1 MSISSF
7 TMVTMLDTRPAP
19 ITIAMPRTN
28 DIPNRVITF
37 KDIYGSAV
45 YSTITLVTQGG
56 DVFENSSF
64 STILSNAYDTI
75 TFHAGLPGRWHRTA
89 GTNVVGSIT
98 NASTFTNSISTS
110 VAYAKTFY
118 GDGSQL
124 TGVLTTGTTTTFSN
138 ITVIASISN
147 NGWLSNTG
155 AATFGGGLTVT
166 SGTTTTGLLVSGNYS
181 NTGNFSNIGTLSNTG
196 LATFGGGLTVAS
208 GTTNLGITNTTTLV
222 TTNISNAGTFSN
234 VGALSNTGLAT
245 FGGSIY
251 NTGNISNVGTLSN
264 TGAATFGGGLTVASG
279 TTTTGLLV
287 SGNHSNTGNFS
298 NVGTLSNTGAATFGG
313 GLTVASGT
321 TTLGGTTA
329 GALTTASI
337 SNTGI
342 FSNVG
347 ALSNTGAATFGGG
360 LTVASGTTTTGLL
373 VSGNH
378 SNTGNFS
385 NVGTLS
391 NTGAATFGGGLTVAS
406 GTTTLQVTLTSGFS
420 NTGNLCNSGLI
431 STNTLNAGAISNNN
445 LTFYDQYTA
454 STGTFRY
461 STLTAV
467 GLISIPP
474 TSLLYFNNFVVA
486 GAYVWPGQLI
496 SGLDQYIYSNIT
508 LLHTNAI
515 NITGSAVRT
524 FVATGGA
531 NSICLCSNISGGT
544 PPYFIADT
552 ALGAHTF
559 AYHNVTFPAVAYTNA
574 TFGYITSSGNATNID
589 GTTCIAALSD
599 SSSPPFVRYIT
610 VQFSV

>member
-321 TTLGGTTA
+321 TTL
-329 GALTTASI
+329 L
-337 SNTGI
+337 
-342 FSNVG
+342 
-347 ALSNTGAATFGGG
+347 
-360 LTVASGTTTTGLL
+360 
-373 VSGNH
+373 
-378 SNTGNFS
+378 
-385 NVGTLS
+385 
-391 NTGAATFGGGLTVAS
+391 
-406 GTTTLQVTLTSGFS
+406 VTLTSGFS

>member
-89 GTNVVGSIT
+89 GTNIVGSVT

-155 AATFGGGLTVT
+155 AATFGGGLTAT

-181 NTGNFSNIGTLSNTG
+181 NTGNFSNVGTLSNTG

-208 GTTNLGITNTTTLV
+208 GTTTLGGTT
-222 TTNISNAGTFSN
+222 A
-234 VGALSNTGLAT
+234 GALITASISNTGN
-245 FGGSIY
+245 FS
-251 NTGNISNVGTLSN
+251 NIGTLSN
-264 TGAATFGGGLTVASG
+264 TGAVTFGGGLTVASG
-279 TTTTGLLV
+279 TTTLGGTTAGALITA
-287 SGNHSNTGNFS
+287 SISNTGNFS

-321 TTLGGTTA
+321 TSLGVTNTTTLVTTN
-329 GALTTASI
+329 I
-337 SNTGI
+337 SNAGI

-406 GTTTLQVTLTSGFS
+406 GTTTLLVTLTSGFS
-420 NTGNLCNSGLI
+420 NTGTLCNSGLI

-515 NITGSAVRT
+515 NITGSAART
-524 FVATGGA
+524 FVTTGGA